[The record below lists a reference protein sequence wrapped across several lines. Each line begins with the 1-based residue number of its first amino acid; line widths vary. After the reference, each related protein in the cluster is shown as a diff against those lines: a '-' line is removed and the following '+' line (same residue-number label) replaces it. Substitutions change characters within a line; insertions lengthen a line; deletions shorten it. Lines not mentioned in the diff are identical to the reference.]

1 MAIIEVVM
9 SSTDIFQEWKDNKFV
24 VVTNLDEYK
33 NLVVL
38 TNIIYWHDNYTE
50 LWRWCE
56 KHNCKVQGM
65 TIEMPDEQTMT
76 LFVLRWS

>member
-24 VVTNLDEYK
+24 VVKNLDEYK

-38 TNIIYWHDNYTE
+38 TNKLNSGI
-50 LWRWCE
+50 
-56 KHNCKVQGM
+56 V
-65 TIEMPDEQTMT
+65 
-76 LFVLRWS
+76 V

>member
-9 SSTDIFQEWKDNKFV
+9 SSTDIFQEWKDNKFIV
-24 VVTNLDEYK
+24 VKNIEQYK

-38 TNIIYWHDNYTE
+38 TNISHWHQNYDE
-50 LWRWCE
+50 LWVWCE